1 MKNFSL
7 KAINNKKDK
16 IMKKQYMT
24 PEMEILEAD
33 LQQVLLA
40 GSVTVPFADDE
51 TSPEGSD
58 APMLSAE
65 ELLILL

>member
-1 MKNFSL
+1 
-7 KAINNKKDK
+7 
-16 IMKKQYMT
+16 MKKKAYLT

>member
-1 MKNFSL
+1 M
-7 KAINNKKDK
+7 
-16 IMKKQYMT
+16 MKKAYLT

-40 GSVTVPFADDE
+40 GSVTVPFAGDE
-51 TSPEGSD
+51 TSPEDSD

>member
-1 MKNFSL
+1 M
-7 KAINNKKDK
+7 
-16 IMKKQYMT
+16 MKKAYLT
-24 PEMEILEAD
+24 PEMESLDTD

-58 APMLSAE
+58 APFMSLE
-65 ELLILL
+65 DYL